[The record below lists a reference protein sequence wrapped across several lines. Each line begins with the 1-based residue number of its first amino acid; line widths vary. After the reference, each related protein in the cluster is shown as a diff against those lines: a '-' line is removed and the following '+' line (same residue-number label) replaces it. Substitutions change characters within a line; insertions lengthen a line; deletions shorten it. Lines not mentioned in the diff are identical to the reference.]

1 VTLRNRG
8 PVALLG
14 VLAVLLAACSG
25 TAGGGPPAGEGGGP
39 AAAPV
44 PAAEGLL
51 WSGDLETGDLS
62 QFQDTPQNV
71 VGGEQPQVVQS
82 PVRHGAHAVELTIR
96 GTSGSADGICCGSRS
111 EIQPRFRDLVPGDDL
126 WFGFSSYLAP
136 GFPTDAYWQVITQFK
151 QNFDGSP
158 PLELNVE
165 EGQYKLE
172 GGQGHP
178 DGNKV
183 FVQPLAEAT
192 TGVWVDW
199 VLHVK
204 FSADP
209 AVGFVEVW
217 KDGRQVLDRYS
228 PQGGTLYPGP
238 DGNDAS
244 YVKTGYYRDAEID
257 RPGSI
262 YFDDWRIG
270 TSRFAVTTGP
280 DEPTS

>member
-1 VTLRNRG
+1 MSLRSRG

-14 VLAVLLAACSG
+14 ALTVLLAACTG
-25 TAGGGPPAGEGGGP
+25 TAGGQAPGGGDNP
-39 AAAPV
+39 APAPA
-44 PAAEGLL
+44 PAIEGLL

-62 QFQDTPQNV
+62 QFEETPQNV
-71 VGGEQPQVVQS
+71 VGGERPKLVQA
-82 PVRHGAHAVELTIR
+82 PVRHGRNAVELTIQ
-96 GTSGSADGICCGSRS
+96 GTSSSADGICCGSRS
-111 EIQPRFRDLVPGDDL
+111 EMQPRFRNLVPGDDL

-178 DGNKV
+178 DGSKV
-183 FVQPLAEAT
+183 FIEPLAEAT

-217 KDGRQVLDRYS
+217 KDGQQVLGRYS
-228 PQGGTLYPGP
+228 PKGGTLYPNP
-238 DGNDAS
+238 DGDDAS

-257 RPGSI
+257 RPGTI
-262 YFDDWRIG
+262 YFDSWRIG
-270 TSRFAVTTGP
+270 TSRFAVTTGL